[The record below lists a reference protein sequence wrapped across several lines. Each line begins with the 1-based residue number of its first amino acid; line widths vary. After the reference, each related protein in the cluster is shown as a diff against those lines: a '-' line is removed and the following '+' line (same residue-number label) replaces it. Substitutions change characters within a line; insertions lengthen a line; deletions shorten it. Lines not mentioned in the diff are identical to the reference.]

1 MKKNYNQPMVEAVEV
16 QATSMLMEVSP
27 GGINVDQ
34 TPIEYGDGG
43 D

>member
-27 GGINVDQ
+27 GGINVNQ
-34 TPIEYGDGG
+34 TPIDNEGG